1 MIRLGG
7 NLLLIVQKYGGTSVA
22 DKKRI
27 MNAASRIAEAY
38 RSGNRLVVVVSA
50 QGSTTDELIKSA
62 EDIDP
67 DASGRELDMLLST
80 GEQQSAALMAMA
92 LKKMGLPAIS
102 LNGWQM
108 GIVTTENHGNARIE
122 SIVTDRI
129 ENELNAGNIVIAA
142 GFQGINEKGD
152 ITTLGRGGSDT
163 TAVALAAALKAE
175 RCEIYTDVEGV
186 YTADPRVVSTAEK
199 LDSISYDEMLDFTT
213 MGAKVLHNRSV
224 ELAKRHNV
232 PLCVRSSFVRSDG
245 TDVCAEDGAWVVSGI
260 TSDENTAL
268 ITITGM
274 ENQPGS
280 AYGVFRLMADRGI
293 SVDIILGSGEN
304 DGEMAFTIE
313 KSNLK
318 AAASALKTN
327 LRSGTIKWDDNF
339 SKISVIGTGLESNPG
354 VVSEIFAAL
363 AGEKINIEM
372 ITTSEIKISLL
383 IERRDTDRAVKA
395 LHKRLVEDGK

>member
-163 TAVALAAALKAE
+163 TAVALAAALKAD

-186 YTADPRVVSTAEK
+186 YTADPRVV
-199 LDSISYDEMLDFTT
+199 
-213 MGAKVLHNRSV
+213 
-224 ELAKRHNV
+224 
-232 PLCVRSSFVRSDG
+232 
-245 TDVCAEDGAWVVSGI
+245 
-260 TSDENTAL
+260 
-268 ITITGM
+268 
-274 ENQPGS
+274 
-280 AYGVFRLMADRGI
+280 
-293 SVDIILGSGEN
+293 
-304 DGEMAFTIE
+304 
-313 KSNLK
+313 
-318 AAASALKTN
+318 
-327 LRSGTIKWDDNF
+327 
-339 SKISVIGTGLESNPG
+339 
-354 VVSEIFAAL
+354 
-363 AGEKINIEM
+363 
-372 ITTSEIKISLL
+372 
-383 IERRDTDRAVKA
+383 
-395 LHKRLVEDGK
+395 

>member
-245 TDVCAEDGAWVVSGI
+245 TDVCAEDGARVVSGI

-395 LHKRLVEDGK
+395 LHQGHVEDGK

>member
-163 TAVALAAALKAE
+163 TAVALAAALKAD

-245 TDVCAEDGAWVVSGI
+245 TDVCAEDGSRVVSGI

>member
-1 MIRLGG
+1 M
-7 NLLLIVQKYGGTSVA
+7 LIVQKYGGTSVA

-245 TDVCAEDGAWVVSGI
+245 TYVCAEDGARVVSGI

>member
-163 TAVALAAALKAE
+163 TAVALAAALKAD

-245 TDVCAEDGAWVVSGI
+245 TDVCAEDGARVVSGI

-274 ENQPGS
+274 
-280 AYGVFRLMADRGI
+280 
-293 SVDIILGSGEN
+293 DIILGSGEN

>member
-213 MGAKVLHNRSV
+213 M
-224 ELAKRHNV
+224 
-232 PLCVRSSFVRSDG
+232 
-245 TDVCAEDGAWVVSGI
+245 
-260 TSDENTAL
+260 
-268 ITITGM
+268 
-274 ENQPGS
+274 
-280 AYGVFRLMADRGI
+280 
-293 SVDIILGSGEN
+293 
-304 DGEMAFTIE
+304 
-313 KSNLK
+313 
-318 AAASALKTN
+318 
-327 LRSGTIKWDDNF
+327 
-339 SKISVIGTGLESNPG
+339 
-354 VVSEIFAAL
+354 
-363 AGEKINIEM
+363 
-372 ITTSEIKISLL
+372 
-383 IERRDTDRAVKA
+383 
-395 LHKRLVEDGK
+395 

>member
-199 LDSISYDEMLDFTT
+199 LDSIAMTKCWT
-213 MGAKVLHNRSV
+213 
-224 ELAKRHNV
+224 
-232 PLCVRSSFVRSDG
+232 
-245 TDVCAEDGAWVVSGI
+245 
-260 TSDENTAL
+260 
-268 ITITGM
+268 
-274 ENQPGS
+274 
-280 AYGVFRLMADRGI
+280 
-293 SVDIILGSGEN
+293 
-304 DGEMAFTIE
+304 
-313 KSNLK
+313 
-318 AAASALKTN
+318 
-327 LRSGTIKWDDNF
+327 
-339 SKISVIGTGLESNPG
+339 
-354 VVSEIFAAL
+354 
-363 AGEKINIEM
+363 
-372 ITTSEIKISLL
+372 SLL
-383 IERRDTDRAVKA
+383 WERRCSITDR
-395 LHKRLVEDGK
+395 